1 MSADEYVKYVT
12 ENMLKY
18 FLSSKEERKKLKRAK
33 KTNKDSFSYRWF
45 GIVSILISQKIKAR
59 KFHLNE

>member
-12 ENMLKY
+12 ESMLKY
-18 FLSSKEERKKLKRAK
+18 FLSSKEEKKKIRRAK
-33 KTNKDSFSYRWF
+33 KTEKDSFSYRWF
-45 GIVSILISQKIKAR
+45 GVISLLISQRIKAR